1 MAKIKANQPEGK
13 QIPGQNGTAQGKSD
27 KILSLVHTGM
37 QDVHSLA
44 STFATVNSAINS
56 RKVTDTDNAVKLS
69 KAQTDSQKEDN
80 RHEEEMAKI
89 DQAWEKI
96 SKSAEDRE
104 RRLSFIQGQIQKFQA
119 EYDKYM
125 ALDTEDFLSATVTSR
140 LESLRKV
147 ILDLT
152 KELNKA

>member
-1 MAKIKANQPEGK
+1 MAKIKPNQPGGK
-13 QIPGQNGTAQGKSD
+13 QIPGQNGSTPGRGD
-27 KILSLVHTGM
+27 MILSLIHTGM
-37 QDVHSLA
+37 QDVNSLA
-44 STFATVNSAINS
+44 STYATFTSARNS
-56 RKVTDTDNAVKLS
+56 RKVTETDNAVKMS
-69 KAQTDSQKEDN
+69 RAQTDSQKEDN

-96 SKSAEDRE
+96 SKSAEDRD
-104 RRLSFIQGQIQKFQA
+104 RRLSFIQGQIEKFQA

-125 ALDTEDFLSATVTSR
+125 ALDTENFLSATVTSR